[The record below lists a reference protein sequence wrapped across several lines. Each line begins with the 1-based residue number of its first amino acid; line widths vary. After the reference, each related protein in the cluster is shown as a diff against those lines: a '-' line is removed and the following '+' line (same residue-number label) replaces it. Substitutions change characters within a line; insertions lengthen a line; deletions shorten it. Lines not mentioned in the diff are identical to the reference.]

1 MLSLNPLSKFLS
13 LFHSSS
19 IDEATIFR
27 SDIISGPIWESFLV
41 QFGNQFRS
49 NLGIIC
55 GPVQIFKIQEAKKK
69 SKVNTPRSV
78 GREEITINSLPLLLS
93 ELHKCTNRFRST
105 I

>member
-13 LFHSSS
+13 LFHSL
-19 IDEATIFR
+19 ITDETTIFR

-55 GPVQIFKIQEAKKK
+55 GSIWGSFAGLYNSSKYRKRRK
-69 SKVNTPRSV
+69 KVNTTRSV
-78 GREEITINSLPLLLS
+78 MGEKRIQ
-93 ELHKCTNRFRST
+93 
-105 I
+105 